1 MYGTLDISTSG
12 MIAQRIRLE
21 TIAANIANKDVMV
34 DENGKVA
41 PYRRRI
47 PLMAAGDPSAKTAD
61 ARALGVH
68 ITAIEEDDAPFD
80 LKWDPSSPYA
90 YKTGPSAGYVPSSNV
105 STVIEQINAVEAA
118 RAYEANVAAAEVTK
132 SMTAQA
138 LRLLA

>member
-12 MIAQRIRLE
+12 MIAQRTRLE
-21 TIAANIANKDVMV
+21 TIAANIANKDVV
-34 DENGKVA
+34 LDENGEIA

-47 PLMAAGDPSAKTAD
+47 PLMAPGDPAAKSASG
-61 ARALGVH
+61 REMGVH
-68 ITAIEEDDAPFD
+68 IGAIELDDAPFD
-80 LKWDPSSPYA
+80 LKWDPTSPYA
-90 YKTGPSAGYVPSSNV
+90 YKTGPNAGYVPGSNV
-105 STVIEQINAVEAA
+105 NTVIEQINAVEAA

>member
-12 MIAQRIRLE
+12 MIAQRTRLE
-21 TIAANIANKDVMV
+21 TIAANIANKDVV
-34 DENGKVA
+34 LNENGEIA

-47 PLMAAGDPSAKTAD
+47 ALMAPGDPAAKSASG
-61 ARALGVH
+61 REMGVH
-68 ITAIEEDDAPFD
+68 IGAIEFDDAPFD
-80 LKWDPSSPYA
+80 LKWDPTSPYA
-90 YKTGPSAGYVPSSNV
+90 YKTGPNAGYVPGSNV
-105 STVIEQINAVEAA
+105 NTVIEQINAVEAA

>member
-1 MYGTLDISTSG
+1 MYGSLDISTSG

-21 TIAANIANKDVMV
+21 TIASNIANKDVLV
-34 DENGKVA
+34 DENGQIS

-47 PLMAAGDPSAKTAD
+47 SMMAPGDPSAKTGEG
-61 ARALGVH
+61 RAMGVH
-68 ITAIEEDDAPFD
+68 IASIEEDESPLE
-80 LKWDPSSPYA
+80 LKWDPTNPYA
-90 YKTGPSAGYVPSSNV
+90 YKTGPNAGYVPSSNV

-132 SMTAQA
+132 ALTAQA